1 MRLHK
6 SYCCTERAMKRILI
20 NATQQEE
27 LRVAMVDGQ
36 KLYDLDV
43 DTRSREQK
51 KGNIYKAK
59 ISRIE
64 PSLEAAF
71 VDYGAERH
79 GFLPLKE
86 ISKTY
91 FKKKDVPYDRHNIK
105 GLLETGQELIIQI
118 EREER
123 GNKGAAVTTFISL
136 AGRYLVL
143 MPNNPRAGGISRR
156 VEGEERKE
164 VIKTVNKLDKVDGG
178 GIIVRTAGVGRSV
191 EELKWDQ
198 NYLVDIWKSIKD
210 VAKDKTAPFLI
221 YRESN
226 IITRTLRDH
235 VKGDIGEILIDDER
249 IYVRAKD
256 FMELVMPQ
264 SLKKLKLYKDNV
276 PLFSRYQIESQIE
289 SSYRREVSLPS
300 GGVIVIDHTEALL
313 TIDINS
319 AKATKGGDIEA
330 TAFQTNL
337 EAADEIA
344 RQLRVRDLG
353 GLIVIDFIDMSSTKH
368 QRDVE
373 ARLRS
378 SAKTDRARLQFGQ
391 ISKFGLLEI
400 SRQRLRPSLGE
411 LTQIVCP
418 RCHGQGTIRGVES
431 LSLSV
436 LRLMEEEA
444 LKEKTGRI
452 IAELPVDVAT
462 FLMNEKRQVLNDMGN
477 RHNVDLTVVPNVN
490 LDTPNFNIQRYRVGE
505 KQAANKNSYE
515 MQTEKA
521 AEYDISTGS
530 NQPYEQAVIESVLP
544 SSPAPKPPSKTNG
557 AGLLKKLLGF
567 FSNSENK
574 ESTQTNKNRRRGNTR
589 RPHGNYRRRHRN
601 NKNN

>member
-1 MRLHK
+1 MLMHE

-105 GLLETGQELIIQI
+105 GLLEAGQELIIQI

-123 GNKGAAVTTFISL
+123 GNKGAAVTTFLSL

-164 VIKTVNKLDKVDGG
+164 VVKTVNKLDKVDGG
-178 GIIVRTAGVGRSV
+178 GIIVRTAGVGRTV
-191 EELKWDQ
+191 DELKWDQ
-198 NYLVDIWKSIKD
+198 NYLVDIWKSIND
-210 VAKDKTAPFLI
+210 VAKDKTPPFLI

-249 IYVRAKD
+249 IYERAKD

-300 GGVIVIDHTEALL
+300 GGIIVIDHTEALL

-337 EAADEIA
+337 EAADEIS
-344 RQLRVRDLG
+344 RQLRIRDLG
-353 GLIVIDFIDMSSTKH
+353 GLIVVDFIDMSSTKH

-436 LRLMEEEA
+436 LRLMEEET

-490 LDTPNFNIQRYRVGE
+490 LDTPNFNIQRFRIGE

-515 MQTEKA
+515 LQTEKA
-521 AEYDISTGS
+521 AEYDISTDS
-530 NQPYEQAVIESVLP
+530 KQPYEQAVIESILP
-544 SSPAPKPPSKTNG
+544 SSPAPKPSSKPNDV
-557 AGLLKKLLGF
+557 GLLKKLFGF
-567 FSNSENK
+567 FSSSENK
-574 ESTQTNKNRRRGNTR
+574 EDTKKNNSRRKGNPR
-589 RPHGNYRRRHRN
+589 RQHGNYRRRQRN
-601 NKNN
+601 SKSS

>member
-1 MRLHK
+1 MHG
-6 SYCCTERAMKRILI
+6 SYCCTERTMKRILI

-86 ISKTY
+86 ISKAY

-105 GLLETGQELIIQI
+105 GLLEAGQELIIQI

-123 GNKGAAVTTFISL
+123 GNKGAAVTTFLSL

-178 GIIVRTAGVGRSV
+178 GIIVRTAGVGRAV
-191 EELKWDQ
+191 DELKWDQ

-210 VAKDKTAPFLI
+210 VSKDKTAPFLI

-249 IYVRAKD
+249 IYERAKD

-337 EAADEIA
+337 EAADEIS

-378 SAKTDRARLQFGQ
+378 STKADRARLQFGQ

-490 LDTPNFNIQRYRVGE
+490 LDTPNFNIQRYRIGE

-515 MQTEKA
+515 LQTEKA
-521 AEYDISTGS
+521 AEYDISTDS
-530 NQPYEQAVIESVLP
+530 KQPYEQAVIESILP
-544 SSPAPKPPSKTNG
+544 SSPAPKPSAKPNG
-557 AGLLKKLLGF
+557 VGLLKKLFGF

-574 ESTQTNKNRRRGNTR
+574 ENTKKNNNRRRGNPR
-589 RPHGNYRRRHRN
+589 RQHGNYRRRQRN
-601 NKNN
+601 SKNS

>member
-1 MRLHK
+1 
-6 SYCCTERAMKRILI
+6 MKRILI

-123 GNKGAAVTTFISL
+123 GNKGAAVTTFLSL

>member
-1 MRLHK
+1 
-6 SYCCTERAMKRILI
+6 MKRILI

-123 GNKGAAVTTFISL
+123 GNKGAAVTTFLSL

-521 AEYDISTGS
+521 AEYDISTGL